1 VAGLSVI
8 EPQATDT
15 SRKLLSDKM
24 ALLRLLALSLLFAV
38 ATPIR
43 DITDACSSQ
52 VKGTA
57 PDLYALFIHM
67 FFLITL
73 AFACSGFSACN

>member
-1 VAGLSVI
+1 MARLSVT

-15 SRKLLSDKM
+15 LKERGLLARKLLSDKREM

-43 DITDACSSQ
+43 DITDACSSE

-57 PDLYALFIHM
+57 
-67 FFLITL
+67 T
-73 AFACSGFSACN
+73 S